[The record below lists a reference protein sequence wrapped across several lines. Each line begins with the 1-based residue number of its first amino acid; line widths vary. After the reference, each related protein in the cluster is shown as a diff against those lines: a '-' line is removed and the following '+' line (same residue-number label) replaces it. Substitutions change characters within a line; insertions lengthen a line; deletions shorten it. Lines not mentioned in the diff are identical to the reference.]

1 MSDESSIPPS
11 RSPSRALERHLRA
24 VFESAADGIWITSAD
39 GTILDLNPAALAR
52 NQLQAEEVI
61 GRNVQSIVDQGVV
74 DRSAT
79 LEVLKRRRQVSFVQQ
94 LGRTGQHLLVTGIP
108 VLDAAGEIE
117 QVVVFERDVTDLKNM
132 RQVMEEDR
140 RARRKAQ
147 EELSELNLMELAD
160 REIVAES
167 KEMRQ
172 ALSTCLKLARS
183 EAPVVLILGESGTGK
198 ELVAR
203 TIHALSR
210 RGSGQLVSVNCTAIP
225 DQILESEL
233 FGHVK
238 GAFTGADQPRPGL
251 FLAANGSSLH
261 LDEIGDL
268 PSHLQPKLLRAL
280 EEGEVRPVGG
290 SENVKVDVR
299 ILASTNQRL
308 EPKVASGA
316 FREDLYYRLNVLTVH
331 VPALRERPGDI
342 PILAMHYI
350 QETCREL
357 AVGGKE
363 ITPDALAYLSSR
375 AWPGNVRELLNF
387 VRRLVVFCRG
397 PVVTQAQVR
406 LLDAPGGASP
416 SPDPGLESYK
426 QAKHRLVDD
435 FTRSYMQ
442 RLLDETG
449 GNVSQ
454 AARLSGL
461 ERVSLQKIL
470 RRLGMDAE
478 EFRGKDH

>member
-1 MSDESSIPPS
+1 M
-11 RSPSRALERHLRA
+11 
-24 VFESAADGIWITSAD
+24 
-39 GTILDLNPAALAR
+39 
-52 NQLQAEEVI
+52 
-61 GRNVQSIVDQGVV
+61 
-74 DRSAT
+74 
-79 LEVLKRRRQVSFVQQ
+79 
-94 LGRTGQHLLVTGIP
+94 
-108 VLDAAGEIE
+108 
-117 QVVVFERDVTDLKNM
+117 
-132 RQVMEEDR
+132 
-140 RARRKAQ
+140 
-147 EELSELNLMELAD
+147 
-160 REIVAES
+160 
-167 KEMRQ
+167 
-172 ALSTCLKLARS
+172 
-183 EAPVVLILGESGTGK
+183 
-198 ELVAR
+198 VAR

-210 RGSGQLVSVNCTAIP
+210 RGGNQMVSVNCTAIP

-238 GAFTGADQPRPGL
+238 GAFTGADQPRRGL
-251 FLAANGSSLH
+251 FLAADGSSLH

-268 PSHLQPKLLRAL
+268 PPHLQPKLLRAL

-316 FREDLYYRLNVLTVH
+316 FREDLYYRLNVLSVH
-331 VPALRERPGDI
+331 VPALRDRPGDI
-342 PILAMHYI
+342 PILAMHYL

-357 AVGGKE
+357 GAGAKD
-363 ITPDALAYLSSR
+363 ITPDALAYLSAR

-387 VRRLVVFCRG
+387 IRRLVVFCRG
-397 PVVTQAQVR
+397 SVVTQAQVR
-406 LLDAPGGASP
+406 LLDAPGGAAP

-426 QAKHRLVDD
+426 QAKLRLVDD

-478 EFRGKDH
+478 EFRGKAH

>member
-1 MSDESSIPPS
+1 MPQTRTPDAILVVDDEADFAKGLARLIAKGFPDNPV
-11 RSPSRALERHLRA
+11 LVRH
-24 VFESAADGIWITSAD
+24 DG
-39 GTILDLNPAALAR
+39 PAALAALR
-52 NQLQAEEVI
+52 EQPCA
-61 GRNVQSIVDQGVV
+61 
-74 DRSAT
+74 
-79 LEVLKRRRQVSFVQQ
+79 
-94 LGRTGQHLLVTGIP
+94 LL
-108 VLDAAGEIE
+108 L
-117 QVVVFERDVTDLKNM
+117 TDLRM
-132 RQVMEEDR
+132 PGMDGFG
-140 RARRKAQ
+140 
-147 EELSELNLMELAD
+147 LLD
-160 REIVAES
+160 
-167 KEMRQ
+167 Q
-172 ALSTCLKLARS
+172 ALAQAPQLSVVLLTGFGTIETAVTALKAGAYDFLTKPIDQDGLYRVVAKGLERAALLKENRRLRETVFS
-183 EAPVVLILGESGTGK
+183 CGPRLGFIGDSPAIRQLRGQVEAVAATDYNVLILGDSGSGK

-210 RGSGQLVSVNCTAIP
+210 RGGNQMVSVNCTAIP

-238 GAFTGADQPRPGL
+238 GAFTGADQPRRGL
-251 FLAANGSSLH
+251 FLAADGSSLH

-268 PSHLQPKLLRAL
+268 PPHLQPKLLRAL

-331 VPALRERPGDI
+331 VPSLRERPGDI
-342 PILAMHYI
+342 PILAMHYLH
-350 QETCREL
+350 ETCREL
-357 AVGGKE
+357 GTGGKE
-363 ITPDALAYLSSR
+363 LTPDALAYLSSR

-397 PVVTQAQVR
+397 PMVTQAQVR
-406 LLDAPGGASP
+406 LMDAPGGASP
-416 SPDPGLESYK
+416 FAAPGLESYK
-426 QAKHRLVDD
+426 DAKHRMVDD

-478 EFRGKDH
+478 EFRGKEH

>member
-1 MSDESSIPPS
+1 MPQTHMPDAILVVDDE
-11 RSPSRALERHLRA
+11 
-24 VFESAADGIWITSAD
+24 ADFAKGLARLIAKGFPDNPVLVCHD
-39 GTILDLNPAALAR
+39 GPAALAALR
-52 NQLQAEEVI
+52 EQPCA
-61 GRNVQSIVDQGVV
+61 
-74 DRSAT
+74 
-79 LEVLKRRRQVSFVQQ
+79 
-94 LGRTGQHLLVTGIP
+94 LL
-108 VLDAAGEIE
+108 L
-117 QVVVFERDVTDLKNM
+117 TDLRM
-132 RQVMEEDR
+132 PGLDGFG
-140 RARRKAQ
+140 
-147 EELSELNLMELAD
+147 LLD
-160 REIVAES
+160 
-167 KEMRQ
+167 Q
-172 ALSTCLKLARS
+172 ALAQTPGLSVVLLTGFGTIETAVAALKAGAYDFLTKPIDQDGLYRVVAKALERTALLKENRRLRETVFS
-183 EAPVVLILGESGTGK
+183 CGPRLGFIGDSPAIRQLREKVEAVAATDYNVLILGESGTGK

-210 RGSGQLVSVNCTAIP
+210 RGGNQMVSVNCTAIP

-251 FLAANGSSLH
+251 FLAADGSSLH

-316 FREDLYYRLNVLTVH
+316 FREDLYYRLNVLSVH

-342 PILAMHYI
+342 PILAMHYL

-357 AVGGKE
+357 GTGAKD
-363 ITPDALAYLSSR
+363 ITPDALAYLSAR

-387 VRRLVVFCRG
+387 IRRLVVFCRG
-397 PVVTQAQVR
+397 SVVTQAQVR
-406 LLDAPGGASP
+406 LLDAPGGAAP
-416 SPDPGLESYK
+416 TPDPGLESYK
-426 QAKHRLVDD
+426 QAKLRLVDD

-454 AARLSGL
+454 AARISGL

-478 EFRGKDH
+478 EFRGKEH